1 MGTIILPRR
10 TRRSGIVG
18 KFPEISAPKDPAAK
32 LQMKRNGIYAERNQF
47 SRKVEPRNRNRAR
60 KSLGPVSRVIRPK
73 VPELITTPTWR
84 DALSKR
90 VPPRVAVTNNET
102 GVVVASPLQLKQ
114 LVSRPV
120 TLSRLFVSQVCIVPI
135 IVTNFTSNVYFP
147 LSLAM
152 KRHV

>member
-1 MGTIILPRR
+1 MEFMP
-10 TRRSGIVG
+10 
-18 KFPEISAPKDPAAK
+18 
-32 LQMKRNGIYAERNQF
+32 NGISFLGRL
-47 SRKVEPRNRNRAR
+47 NRETATA
-60 KSLGPVSRVIRPK
+60 RVIRPK

-120 TLSRLFVSQVCIVPI
+120 TLSRLFVS
-135 IVTNFTSNVYFP
+135 
-147 LSLAM
+147 
-152 KRHV
+152 